1 MCRYLIVPKTAEL
14 PYFDEAFKNY
24 GYNKVEWVA
33 DLRYAGYRF
42 YVFGPG
48 FGVDVAH
55 PRWEKREYAS
65 VEESTRR
72 RS

>member
-1 MCRYLIVPKTAEL
+1 MIVPKTEEL
-14 PYFDEAFKNY
+14 PYFDEEFKNY

-55 PRWEKREYAS
+55 PR
-65 VEESTRR
+65 
-72 RS
+72 